1 MGRLLVWMG
10 VLTTSIVGVYAVL
23 VWLATSDVGVYR
35 GTHLPPAAVTLF
47 LMLEGNG
54 IPGIA
59 IGGVVHAALFV
70 LAGAHVL
77 RRAPGNG
84 AEAAALV
91 RPAWVGL
98 LSLAGLS
105 AVPWI
110 MGAGADGLRYQGPWL
125 VMVYGGFGF
134 AAMGLLLAWLLRL
147 SARAKTRVSSIR
159 SEVLLVQFAA
169 HVATLVLLFPY
180 LGETP

>member
-1 MGRLLVWMG
+1 MG
-10 VLTTSIVGVYAVL
+10 VLTASIVGVYAAL

-35 GTHLPPAAVTLF
+35 GAHLPPTGVTLF
-47 LMLEGNG
+47 LMLDGG
-54 IPGIA
+54 GFPWIA
-59 IGGVVHAALFV
+59 IGGVVHAMLFV

-77 RRAPGNG
+77 RRAPGNQ

-105 AVPWI
+105 TLPWI
-110 MGAGADGLRYQGPWL
+110 MGAGADGLRYQGLWL

-134 AAMGLLLAWLLRL
+134 ATITILLLWLLRL
-147 SARAKTRVSSIR
+147 SERASSKGSSVR
-159 SEVLLVQFAA
+159 TELLLVQFAA
-169 HVATLVLLFPY
+169 HVATLVLLFPT